1 MPAAAVVT
9 DGATTIP
16 QSVGH
21 RGWVRICHWAI
32 AFSFLTLGFTGVVI
46 LMAHPR
52 LYWGEVGNDLMPAL
66 LEFPI
71 SNNHRPDDYGPATT
85 FTEVPG
91 APISATRD
99 YEKEF
104 FNQNS
109 WGRSLHFL
117 AAWILVTTG
126 LVYALVGMVTGH
138 VWRHLL
144 PRIRDLAP
152 RALWRDIRKHLRPGI
167 EPVGIEPVGIGPP
180 YGLLQKLTYSV
191 VVFIA
196 LPLMLLTG
204 LTMSP
209 AVTAAWPFLLDLF
222 GGYQSARTVH
232 FFCFAALILF
242 LVVHVAMVIATGFGR
257 QLRAMVL
264 GH

>member
-1 MPAAAVVT
+1 MPAAAAL
-9 DGATTIP
+9 DGATP
-16 QSVGH
+16 VSQALGH

-32 AFSFLTLGFTGVVI
+32 AFSFLTLAFTGIVI

-99 YEKEF
+99 YEDEF

-126 LVYALVGMVTGH
+126 LGYAFTGLVTGH
-138 VWRHLL
+138 VWRNLL
-144 PRIRDLAP
+144 PRIGELVP
-152 RALWRDIRKHLRPGI
+152 RVLWRDFRNHLRPAI
-167 EPVGIEPVGIGPP
+167 EPAGSGPP
-180 YGLLQKLTYSV
+180 YGLLQKLTYSG

-222 GGYQSARTVH
+222 GGYQSARTIH

-242 LVVHVAMVIATGFGR
+242 LLVHVAMVFATGFGR
-257 QLRAMVL
+257 QLRAMVV

>member
-1 MPAAAVVT
+1 MPAATAAT
-9 DGATTIP
+9 DGAISISP
-16 QSVGH
+16 SVGH
-21 RGWVRICHWAI
+21 RAWVRICHWAI
-32 AFSFLTLGFTGVVI
+32 AISFLTLAFTGIVI

-52 LYWGEVGNDLMPAL
+52 LYWGEVGNDLLPAL

-99 YEKEF
+99 YEEEF

-126 LVYALVGMVTGH
+126 LVYTLVGMGSGH
-138 VWRHLL
+138 VWRDLL
-144 PRIRDLAP
+144 PRTRELAP
-152 RALWRDIRKHLRPGI
+152 RALWRDFRNHLRPAVAAAGS
-167 EPVGIEPVGIGPP
+167 GPP
-180 YGLLQKLTYSV
+180 YGLLQKLTYSAV
-191 VVFIA
+191 IFIA

-222 GGYQSARTVH
+222 GGYQSARTIH

-242 LVVHVAMVIATGFGR
+242 LVIHVAMVIATGFGR
-257 QLRAMVL
+257 QLRAMIL
-264 GH
+264 GS

>member
-1 MPAAAVVT
+1 MPAAAAVA
-9 DGATTIP
+9 DGATP
-16 QSVGH
+16 VSQSLGH
-21 RGWVRICHWAI
+21 RGWVRICHWVI
-32 AFSFLTLGFTGVVI
+32 AFSFLTLACTGVVI

-52 LYWGEVGNDLMPAL
+52 LYWGEVGNDLMPAF

-99 YEKEF
+99 YEDEF

-117 AAWILVTTG
+117 AAWVLVTAG
-126 LVYALVGMVTGH
+126 LVYALMGMVTGH
-138 VWRHLL
+138 VWRNLL
-144 PRIRDLAP
+144 PRIRELAP
-152 RALWRDIRKHLRPGI
+152 RVLWRDFRNHLTPPI
-167 EPVGIEPVGIGPP
+167 EPAGSGPP
-180 YGLLQKLTYSV
+180 YGLLQKLTYSG

-222 GGYQSARTVH
+222 GGYQSARTIH

-242 LVVHVAMVIATGFGR
+242 LLVHVAMVFATGFGR
-257 QLRAMVL
+257 QLRAMVV

>member
-1 MPAAAVVT
+1 MP
-9 DGATTIP
+9 ISP
-16 QSVGH
+16 SVGH

-32 AFSFLTLGFTGVVI
+32 AFSFLALAVTGIVI

-99 YEKEF
+99 YEDEF

-117 AAWILVTTG
+117 AAWVLVTTG
-126 LVYALVGMVTGH
+126 LVYVFAGMTTGH
-138 VWRHLL
+138 VWHDLL
-144 PRIRDLAP
+144 PRIRELAP
-152 RALWRDIRKHLRPGI
+152 RSLWRDLRNHLRPAI
-167 EPVGIEPVGIGPP
+167 EPVGSGPP
-180 YGLLQKLTYSV
+180 YGLLQKLTYSA

-209 AVTAAWPFLLDLF
+209 AVTAAYPFLLDTF
-222 GGYQSARTVH
+222 GGYQSARTIH
-232 FFCFAALILF
+232 FFCFAALLLF

-257 QLRAMVL
+257 QLRAMIL